1 MKAHSAT
8 SAAALV
14 VATLVAGCAPDG
26 TLTSNGLN
34 TSSINQEGAM
44 AKTDPACVTLASQID
59 ALNQEGIA
67 NKVSKA
73 AAKKYKMKSADLA
86 KADALNKAHTEF
98 QTKCSSYPPSPVVTA
113 AEPAT
118 AATTVAAKTKA
129 KPPMPSPKPVAAAM
143 APESATP
150 APTAA
155 TAATPEALG
164 QQPPAQP

>member
-118 AATTVAAKTKA
+118 TVAAKTKA